1 MIERVGLRALQ
12 RLDPEQA
19 HRIAIKALQLGL
31 APLPRPY
38 PSQRLKVELAGL
50 SLPNPIGLAAGF
62 DKNGEAIGPLMSAG
76 FGLVEIGAVTPRPQ
90 AGNPQPRLF
99 RLSEDQGVINRF
111 GFNNDG
117 MVAVGER
124 LERRPKSGV
133 LGLNLGANKDS
144 DDRAA
149 DFATV
154 LSHCGANLD
163 FATVNVSSPNTE
175 RLRDLQGPDA
185 LRAVLERTQNAN
197 AALSRPI
204 PLFVKIAPDLDGT
217 ALDDIVRVAEETN
230 LAGIIATNTTLARDG
245 LKSRHADEAG
255 GLSGRPLFEK
265 STAILAA
272 LHARTNLPLIGVG
285 GIASGADVHEK
296 LKAGATV
303 VQLYSALAFKG
314 LGLISDIARDLDGL
328 LAQDEMKSP

>member
-1 MIERVGLRALQ
+1 M
-12 RLDPEQA
+12 
-19 HRIAIKALQLGL
+19 
-31 APLPRPY
+31 
-38 PSQRLKVELAGL
+38 
-50 SLPNPIGLAAGF
+50 
-62 DKNGEAIGPLMSAG
+62 
-76 FGLVEIGAVTPRPQ
+76 
-90 AGNPQPRLF
+90 
-99 RLSEDQGVINRF
+99 
-111 GFNNDG
+111 
-117 MVAVGER
+117 
-124 LERRPKSGV
+124 
-133 LGLNLGANKDS
+133 
-144 DDRAA
+144 
-149 DFATV
+149 
-154 LSHCGANLD
+154 
-163 FATVNVSSPNTE
+163 NVSSPNTE

-197 AALSRPI
+197 ASLSRPI